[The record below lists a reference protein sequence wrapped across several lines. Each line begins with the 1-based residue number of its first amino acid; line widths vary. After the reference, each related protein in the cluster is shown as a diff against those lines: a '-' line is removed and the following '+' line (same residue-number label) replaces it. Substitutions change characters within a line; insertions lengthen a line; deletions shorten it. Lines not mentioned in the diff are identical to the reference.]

1 MEVDRVVL
9 DSYAIVAYLLHERGA
24 ERVRDLLRKAEM
36 GEVKL
41 YINVVNLGE
50 VYYIIARRKGVDIAD
65 FIIAN
70 LLKSPILFVHVD
82 ERLSLIAGRIK
93 AFHRLSYADAFAVAT
108 AIDLN
113 ATLLTGDDEFR
124 SVEGKVKIEW
134 L

>member
-9 DSYAIVAYLLHERGA
+9 DSYALLAYLLREKGA

-36 GEVKL
+36 GEVKI
-41 YINVVNLGE
+41 YMNVVNLGE
-50 VYYIIARRKGVDIAD
+50 VYYTIVRRKGVDIAD
-65 FIIAN
+65 FVVAN

-93 AFHRLSYADAFAVAT
+93 AFYKLSYADAFAAAT
-108 AIDLN
+108 AVDLN
-113 ATLLTGDDEFR
+113 AVLLTGDEEFR
-124 SVEGKVKIEW
+124 SVEDRIKIEW